1 MISDFQNWWA
11 FLTYD
16 RFKSHVNVTEGFENT
31 RLCVDLVEAP
41 MVQGKKKGSLLS
53 LLKATMRDH

>member
-1 MISDFQNWWA
+1 MISDFPNWWA

-41 MVQGKKKGSLLS
+41 MVLGNKKKEAL
-53 LLKATMRDH
+53 